1 MSTDNTK
8 PDASGVS
15 GVMLKL
21 LRKGGLRRKRIRT
34 TNSVLEQVDVGTQLE
49 IDVKKRE
56 EEVLQASP
64 LK

>member
-15 GVMLKL
+15 GVLLKL